1 MIGLIRE
8 KFPIFLVIIG
18 CCLLLFIG
26 KAFYDDQLTT
36 TKYKGV
42 VVNKGYELPTS
53 GYKSSTN
60 TKYII
65 YMREDVT
72 QKVIR
77 VEVKVPVYFSL
88 NKDDRAEFELS
99 NPQMFK
105 FGNTDS
111 PNDNLYGK

>member
-1 MIGLIRE
+1 MIELIRE
-8 KFPIFLVIIG
+8 KFSIFLLIIVS
-18 CCLLLFIG
+18 CLLLFVG
-26 KAFYDDQLTT
+26 KAFYDDQIAI

-42 VVNKGYELPTS
+42 VVNKAYELPTS

-65 YMREDVT
+65 YMREDIT

-99 NPQMFK
+99 NPQMYK

>member
-1 MIGLIRE
+1 
-8 KFPIFLVIIG
+8 
-18 CCLLLFIG
+18 
-26 KAFYDDQLTT
+26 
-36 TKYKGV
+36 
-42 VVNKGYELPTS
+42 
-53 GYKSSTN
+53 
-60 TKYII
+60 
-65 YMREDVT
+65 MREDVT

-99 NPQMFK
+99 NPQMYK

>member
-1 MIGLIRE
+1 MIQLIRD
-8 KFPIFLVIIG
+8 KFPIFLLIMV
-18 CCLLLFIG
+18 CSLLLFLG
-26 KAFYDDQLTT
+26 KTFYDDQLAT

-53 GYKSSTN
+53 GYKSHTDP
-60 TKYII
+60 KYII
-65 YMREDVT
+65 YMKEDIT

-88 NKDDRAEFELS
+88 NKGDKTEFELS

-111 PNDNLYGK
+111 PNNNLYGK

>member
-8 KFPIFLVIIG
+8 KFPIFIVIIA
-18 CCLLLFIG
+18 CCLLLFLSKI
-26 KAFYDDQLTT
+26 FYDDQFTT

-42 VVNKGYELPTS
+42 VVDKAYELPNS
-53 GYKSSTN
+53 GYKSHTDP
-60 TKYII
+60 KYII
-65 YMREDVT
+65 YMREDIT

-88 NKDDRAEFELS
+88 NKDDNAEFELS
-99 NPQMFK
+99 NPQMYK

-111 PNDNLYGK
+111 PNDNLYGE

>member
-1 MIGLIRE
+1 MIQLIRE
-8 KFPIFLVIIG
+8 KFPIFLLIIVS
-18 CCLLLFIG
+18 CLLLFLG
-26 KAFYDDQLTT
+26 KAFYDDQIAI

-88 NKDDRAEFELS
+88 NKGDKTEFELS

-105 FGNTDS
+105 FGNTNS

>member
-1 MIGLIRE
+1 MIQLIRE
-8 KFPIFLVIIG
+8 KFPIFIVIIA
-18 CCLLLFIG
+18 CCLLLFLSKI
-26 KAFYDDQLTT
+26 FYDDQFTT

-42 VVNKGYELPTS
+42 VVDKAYELPTS
-53 GYKSSTN
+53 GYKSHTDP
-60 TKYII
+60 KYII
-65 YMREDVT
+65 YMREDIT

-88 NKDDRAEFELS
+88 NKDDKTEFELS

-111 PNDNLYGK
+111 PNNNLYGE

>member
-1 MIGLIRE
+1 MIELIRE
-8 KFPIFLVIIG
+8 KFPIFLLIIVS
-18 CCLLLFIG
+18 CLLLFVG
-26 KAFYDDQLTT
+26 KSFYDDQLAT

-111 PNDNLYGK
+111 PNNNLYGE

>member
-1 MIGLIRE
+1 MIELIRD
-8 KFPIFLVIIG
+8 KFPIFLLLIG
-18 CCLLLFIG
+18 CSLFLFVG
-26 KAFYDDQLTT
+26 KSFYDDQLAT

-42 VVNKGYELPTS
+42 VVDKGYELPTS

-65 YMREDVT
+65 YMREEIT

-88 NKDDRAEFELS
+88 NKDDKTEFELS

-111 PNDNLYGK
+111 PNNNLYGE

>member
-1 MIGLIRE
+1 MIQLIRE
-8 KFPIFLVIIG
+8 KFPIFIAIMV
-18 CCLLLFIG
+18 CCLLLFVG
-26 KAFYDDQLTT
+26 KIFYDDQFTT

-42 VVNKGYELPTS
+42 VVDKAYELPTS

-65 YMREDVT
+65 YMREDIT

-88 NKDDRAEFELS
+88 NKDDKAEFELS

-111 PNDNLYGK
+111 PYNNLYGE

>member
-1 MIGLIRE
+1 MIELIRE
-8 KFPIFLVIIG
+8 KFPIFLLVIA
-18 CCLLLFIG
+18 CCLFLFVG
-26 KAFYDDQLTT
+26 KSFYDDQLAT

-65 YMREDVT
+65 YMREDIT

-88 NKDDRAEFELS
+88 NKDDKAEFELS
-99 NPQMFK
+99 NPQMYK

-111 PNDNLYGK
+111 PNNDLYGK

>member
-8 KFPIFLVIIG
+8 KFPIFIVIIA
-18 CCLLLFIG
+18 CCLLLFLSKI
-26 KAFYDDQLTT
+26 FYDDQFTT

-42 VVNKGYELPTS
+42 VVDKAYELPTS

-111 PNDNLYGK
+111 PNNNLYGE